1 MASTAITLTSAM
13 RQNLLSLQ
21 ATSRTQAT
29 TQQRLATGLKVNSAL
44 DNPANYFAALSARS
58 RAADLA
64 SRKDGL
70 SEAIQTIK
78 AATAGIDG
86 ITSLIDSIKG
96 LLATA
101 STTASDSRST
111 LAVQYSALRQQINNV
126 QTDSSYKGTNL
137 LGSSSNTLS
146 VIFNETGT
154 STATVTG
161 FDAGSSALGL
171 DSFAS
176 ALWITGDA
184 GSFAAL
190 VASITSQ
197 VNAAIAT
204 LRANTATLSTNIS
217 LITIRSDFSDQL
229 TDVLNTG
236 ADNLTVADQNEE
248 GANLLA
254 LQTRQQLG
262 VISLNLA
269 SQANQAI
276 LRLF

>member
-1 MASTAITLTSAM
+1 MPSTSVTLTSAM

-21 ATSRTQAT
+21 ATSASQAT

-44 DNPANYFAALSARS
+44 DNPANYFSALSARS
-58 RAADLA
+58 RATDLA
-64 SRKDGL
+64 SRKDSL

-86 ITSLIDSIKG
+86 ITSLISNIKG

-101 STTASDSRST
+101 ATTASDSRST
-111 LAVQYSALRQQINNV
+111 LAVQYSALRQQINNLQV
-126 QTDSSYKGTNL
+126 DSNYKGTNL
-137 LGSSSNTLS
+137 LGSASNTLS
-146 VIFNETGT
+146 VVFNETGT

-176 ALWITGDA
+176 TLWVTGDA

-197 VNAAIAT
+197 VNSAIAT
-204 LRANTATLSTNIS
+204 LRAGTATLSTNIS
-217 LITIRSDFSDQL
+217 LISIRSDFSDQL
-229 TDVLNTG
+229 TGVLNTG

>member
-1 MASTAITLTSAM
+1 MPSAPITLTSSM

-21 ATSRTQAT
+21 STSTSQAT
-29 TQQRLATGLKVNSAL
+29 TQNRLATGLKVNSAL
-44 DNPANYFAALSARS
+44 DNPANYFAALSERS
-58 RAADLA
+58 RATDLA
-64 SRKDGL
+64 ARKDGL

-78 AATAGIDG
+78 SATAGIDG
-86 ITSLIDSIKG
+86 ITALINNIKG

-101 STTASDSRST
+101 ASTASDSRST
-111 LAVQYSALRQQINNV
+111 LAVQYSALRQQINNL
-126 QTDSSYKGTNL
+126 QTDSNYKGTNL
-137 LGSSSNTLS
+137 LGSASNTLS

-176 ALWITGDA
+176 ALWVTGDA
-184 GSFAAL
+184 TSFAAL

-197 VNAAIAT
+197 VNAAVAT
-204 LRANTATLSTNIS
+204 LRAGTATLSTNIS
-217 LITIRSDFSDQL
+217 LITIRSDFSDQM
-229 TDVLNTG
+229 TGVLNTG